1 MVNSNKVIRATAIT
15 LIAGALG
22 PANVFAADQPV
33 IRRPGFS
40 ETRIPQVNGRVPIRK
55 SGNLEKGTAAKT
67 ATKPGQS
74 GNAQGGTATCGPD
87 NAQSE
92 FCRKK

>member
-1 MVNSNKVIRATAIT
+1 MINSNKVIAATTIM
-15 LIAGALG
+15 LVAGALG
-22 PANVFAADQPV
+22 PTHAFAKDQSI

-55 SGNLEKGTAAKT
+55 SGNLEKGTAAK
-67 ATKPGQS
+67 AAAKPGQS
-74 GNAQGGTATCGPD
+74 GTATCGPD

>member
-1 MVNSNKVIRATAIT
+1 MINSNKVIVATTIM
-15 LIAGALG
+15 LVAGALG
-22 PANVFAADQPV
+22 PAHAFAKDQSI

-55 SGNLEKGTAAKT
+55 SGNLEKGTAAAKS
-67 ATKPGQS
+67 GQS
-74 GNAQGGTATCGPD
+74 GTATCGPD